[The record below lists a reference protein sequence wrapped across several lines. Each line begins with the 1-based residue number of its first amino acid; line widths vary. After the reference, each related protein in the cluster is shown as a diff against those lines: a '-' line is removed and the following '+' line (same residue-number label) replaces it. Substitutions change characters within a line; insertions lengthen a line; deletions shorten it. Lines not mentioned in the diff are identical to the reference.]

1 VARPVRAAARGRLTP
16 GSERIAAAP
25 QDLESALARWSAAL
39 GREHVF
45 GAGPELEARSRSTL
59 PTSALPIALL
69 RPGSRDDVI
78 AAVGIAAEFQLPLY
92 PISRGRNWGYGD
104 ACPPTEGQVLLD
116 LSRMDRIIAVDERL
130 AYAVIEPGVS
140 QGQLSAWLEERR
152 LALAL
157 DCTGAGPDASV
168 VGNILERGFGHTPYG
183 DRLRTVSGLEVVL
196 ADGRVLETG
205 FGHYAGARTAQVF
218 PYGVG
223 PAIDGLFTQSGMGVV
238 TRMGVWLMPKPEA
251 YQLFICSLERDE
263 DLAPAVETLRRLRLE
278 GTLRSV
284 SHVGNDLRLIS
295 GAGPLGPQQGALSR
309 ERRLQLRRATGL
321 GAWTVAGGLYGDA
334 GQVAAARRR
343 VKRALAGPARKLL
356 FFDERRLAQ
365 AERIAG
371 ALGRFG
377 VARSLAPRIASLR
390 SLFELNRG
398 RPSNRFLAGAYWRRR
413 GGLPAQGPTDPA
425 AEGCGLM
432 WLAPV
437 IPATGEAA
445 LELVGLIEPIFNRH
459 GFDAFLTLSTITD
472 RCLGAVFTI
481 CYDREDAADAARAL
495 ACYEEAF
502 DAAVDAGFPPYR
514 VGVQSMGRL
523 ARKSEVFW
531 EVAADLKRALD
542 PQGLIAPGRYDP
554 GRAGA

>member
-1 VARPVRAAARGRLTP
+1 
-16 GSERIAAAP
+16 
-25 QDLESALARWSAAL
+25 
-39 GREHVF
+39 
-45 GAGPELEARSRSTL
+45 
-59 PTSALPIALL
+59 
-69 RPGSRDDVI
+69 
-78 AAVGIAAEFQLPLY
+78 
-92 PISRGRNWGYGD
+92 
-104 ACPPTEGQVLLD
+104 
-116 LSRMDRIIAVDERL
+116 MDRILEVDERL
-130 AYAVIEPGVS
+130 AYAVIEPGVT
-140 QGQLSAWLEERR
+140 QGQLSAWLEERG

-183 DRLRTVSGLEVVL
+183 DRLRTVSGLEIVL

-205 FGHYAGARTAQVF
+205 FGHFEGARTAQVF

-223 PAIDGLFTQSGMGVV
+223 PALDGLFTQSGMGVV

-251 YQLFICSLERDE
+251 YQLFVCSVERDE
-263 DLAPAVETLRRLRLE
+263 DLGPAVETLRRLRLE

-295 GAGPLGPQQGALSR
+295 GGGPLRQQQGPLSR
-309 ERRLQLRRATGL
+309 EQRLQLRRAAGL
-321 GAWTVAGGLYGDA
+321 GAWTIAGGLYGDA

-343 VKRALAGPARKLL
+343 VKRALAGRGRKLL

-371 ALGRFG
+371 TLGRVG

-413 GGLPAQGPTDPA
+413 GGLPPEGPSDPA

-445 LELVGLIEPIFNRH
+445 LELVGLIEPLFNRH

-481 CYDREDAADAARAL
+481 CYDREDADETARAQ
-495 ACYEEAF
+495 ACYEAAF

-514 VGVQSMGRL
+514 VGLQSMGRL
-523 ARKSEVFW
+523 ARKSTVFW
-531 EVAADLKRALD
+531 DVAADLKRALD
-542 PQGLIAPGRYDP
+542 PDGLIAPGRYEP
-554 GRAGA
+554 GRAKTPPR

>member
-1 VARPVRAAARGRLTP
+1 MTADTGPREAEG
-16 GSERIAAAP
+16 
-25 QDLESALARWSAAL
+25 DLDEALARWAEAL
-39 GREHVF
+39 GRQHVV

-59 PTSALPIALL
+59 PVSCKPVALL
-69 RPGSRDDVI
+69 RPGSRDEVAAALRI
-78 AAVGIAAEFQLPLY
+78 AAAFGRPIY

-104 ACPPTEGQVLLD
+104 ACPPTEGQALLD
-116 LSRMDRIIAVDERL
+116 LGRMDRIVEIDERL
-130 AYAVIEPGVS
+130 AYAVIEPGVT
-140 QGQLSAWLEERR
+140 QGQLSQALEERG

-183 DRLRTVSGLEVVL
+183 DRLRTVSGLEIVL
-196 ADGRVLETG
+196 ADGRVLQTG

-223 PAIDGLFTQSGMGVV
+223 PALDGLFTQSGMGVV

-251 YQLFICSLERDE
+251 YQLFFCSVAQDE
-263 DLAPAVETLRRLRLE
+263 DLGPAVETLRRLRLE

-284 SHVGNDLRLIS
+284 SHIGNDLRLIS
-295 GAGPLGPQQGALSR
+295 GAGPLGPQEGALTR
-309 ERRLQLRRATGL
+309 AQRLELRRAAGL
-321 GAWTVAGGLYGDA
+321 GAWTIAGGLYGDA

-343 VKRALAGPARKLL
+343 VRRALSGTGRKLF

-365 AERIAG
+365 AERVAG
-371 ALGRFG
+371 ALSRLG
-377 VARSLAPRIASLR
+377 VARSLAPRVASLR

-413 GGLPAQGPTDPA
+413 GGVPPQGPSDPA

-472 RCLGAVFTI
+472 RCLGGVFTI
-481 CYDREDAADAARAL
+481 CYDREDAAETARAQ

-514 VGVQSMGRL
+514 AGVQSMARL
-523 ARKSEVFW
+523 ARGSEVFW
-531 EVAADLKRALD
+531 DVAADLKQALD
-542 PQGLIAPGRYDP
+542 PQGLIAPGRYEP
-554 GRAGA
+554 GRFEPGG